1 MSAIKDMPVELIK
14 VTSLAVMG
22 DPEAILATAAEV
34 LAGRGHILKQK
45 AFAVTARIVTKD
57 SSVIIKCRIYKDKSN
72 LFLEATRRNGD
83 SVLFCKV
90 WQELQEALRIYAA
103 ASDLAVYEPWR
114 FNDFQ
119 QFAIKHD
126 DAKHGGGK
134 LDNAKVTALIEEI
147 PLPIRKAKLKLYKK
161 PAVVMDEIDELLSEA
176 TAYFAS
182 HGLDGESA

>member
-1 MSAIKDMPVELIK
+1 MAAVKDMPVEFTK

-22 DPEAILATAAEV
+22 DPEAILATAAEL
-34 LAGRGHILKQK
+34 LANRGQILKQK
-45 AFAVTARIVTKD
+45 AFAVTARILTNGA
-57 SSVIIKCRIYKDKSN
+57 SVVIKCRVYKDKSN

-90 WQELQEALRIYAA
+90 WQEVREALRIYAA
-103 ASDLAVYEPWR
+103 ASDLAVYEPWC

-134 LDNAKVTALIEEI
+134 LDNAKVMALVEEI
-147 PLPIRKAKLKLYKK
+147 PLPIRKARLKLYKK
-161 PAVVMDEIDELLSEA
+161 PTVVMDEIDELLSEA

-182 HGLDGESA
+182 HGLEG